1 MMTNKDLRRF
11 ARERWRKFWPTVLA
25 AFVLLFSVYIA
36 LAMGF
41 SFVLSPFLL
50 TSFLPGIEELRRGIS
65 LSISGILL
73 ALLGFVLV
81 MYLIITSFSILYMAL
96 KSIRGQKLSPFDIF
110 YTLRP
115 ENYPMQLRVL
125 AYSLLYTAIPWLFS
139 FMTFFLFGSSANNP
153 ILSMAEEVFFN
164 VLIGVFL
171 MFFLCTPFLL
181 LETKSIGLIDAMK
194 KSAEWMKPERA
205 RFFRHV
211 LYFLGLRLIANV
223 LAEMW
228 GYILENSILP
238 GFFLMCFFLLFLSP
252 YYILVQAAFYQDILS
267 KKKTEQERSEVQ
279 SGAQEEREEE
289 TQAAVEAETK
299 EEPGLV
305 VEEERKA
312 ESPEFE
318 ANPKPEVEP
327 KPEADVEPQA
337 AVEAEPKEEP
347 GLAVEEEPEEEPKT
361 AVAGEAEE
369 EVQTIVEAED
379 KAVSGEVSDE
389 EPKATAEKELR
400 EDPKKEAK
408 GKPEEEPKEE
418 LSFEEARK
426 RYTDYKEEEES

>member
-25 AFVLLFSVYIA
+25 AFVLLFSIYIA

-73 ALLGFVLV
+73 ALLVFVLV

-115 ENYPMQLRVL
+115 ENYPMQIRIL

-139 FMTFFLFGSSANNP
+139 LLTFFLFGSSANNS
-153 ILSMAEEVFFN
+153 ILSMLEEVFFN
-164 VLIGVFL
+164 VVIGVFL

-181 LETKSIGLIDAMK
+181 LETKSMGLIDAMK

-238 GFFLMCFFLLFLSP
+238 GFFLMFFFLLFLSP

-279 SGAQEEREEE
+279 PEAQEEREEE
-289 TQAAVEAETK
+289 
-299 EEPGLV
+299 PGLIA
-305 VEEERKA
+305 EEERKA
-312 ESPEFE
+312 GAPESE
-318 ANPKPEVEP
+318 AEP
-327 KPEADVEPQA
+327 KPEAEVEPQA
-337 AVEAEPKEEP
+337 V
-347 GLAVEEEPEEEPKT
+347 
-361 AVAGEAEE
+361 
-369 EVQTIVEAED
+369 VEAED
-379 KAVSGEVSDE
+379 KAVPEETSQEESKEVSETEPREVSKE
-389 EPKATAEKELR
+389 E
-400 EDPKKEAK
+400 PKKEA
-408 GKPEEEPKEE
+408 EEEPKEE

>member
-110 YTLRP
+110 FTLRP

-125 AYSLLYTAIPWLFS
+125 AYSLLYTAILWLFS
-139 FMTFFLFGSSANNP
+139 FMTFFLFGSSANNS

-238 GFFLMCFFLLFLSP
+238 GFFLMSFFLLFLSP

-267 KKKTEQERSEVQ
+267 KKKMQEEERMAGAPESEADPKPEVELKSEADPKPEVELKSEADPKSEVELK
-279 SGAQEEREEE
+279 SEADVES
-289 TQAAVEAETK
+289 QAAVEAETK
-299 EEPGLV
+299 E
-305 VEEERKA
+305 
-312 ESPEFE
+312 
-318 ANPKPEVEP
+318 
-327 KPEADVEPQA
+327 D
-337 AVEAEPKEEP
+337 P
-347 GLAVEEEPEEEPKT
+347 GLAVEAEPEEEPK
-361 AVAGEAEE
+361 AA
-369 EVQTIVEAED
+369 
-379 KAVSGEVSDE
+379 
-389 EPKATAEKELR
+389 AEKELR

-408 GKPEEEPKEE
+408 EKPEEEPKEE

>member
-115 ENYPMQLRVL
+115 EKYPMQLRVL

-139 FMTFFLFGSSANNP
+139 LMTFFLFGSSANNP

-238 GFFLMCFFLLFLSP
+238 GFFLMFFFLLFLSP

-267 KKKTEQERSEVQ
+267 KKKMEQERSEAQ
-279 SGAQEEREEE
+279 S
-289 TQAAVEAETK
+289 
-299 EEPGLV
+299 
-305 VEEERKA
+305 
-312 ESPEFE
+312 
-318 ANPKPEVEP
+318 
-327 KPEADVEPQA
+327 EADVEPQA
-337 AVEAEPKEEP
+337 AVEAE
-347 GLAVEEEPEEEPKT
+347 AQEPKT
-361 AVAGEAEE
+361 AVEGESKE
-369 EVQTIVEAED
+369 EVQVVVETED
-379 KAVSGEVSDE
+379 KAVPEETLQEDFKEVSETEPREVPKE
-389 EPKATAEKELR
+389 EL
-400 EDPKKEAK
+400 KKES
-408 GKPEEEPKEE
+408 EEEPKEE

>member
-1 MMTNKDLRRF
+1 MMKNKDLRRF

-115 ENYPMQLRVL
+115 ENYPMQIRIL

-139 FMTFFLFGSSANNP
+139 LLTFFLFGSSANNS
-153 ILSMAEEVFFN
+153 ILSMLEEVFFN
-164 VLIGVFL
+164 VVIGVFL

-181 LETKSIGLIDAMK
+181 LETKSMGLIDAMK

-223 LAEMW
+223 LAEIW

-238 GFFLMCFFLLFLSP
+238 GFFLMFFFLLFLSP

-267 KKKTEQERSEVQ
+267 KKKMEQERSEVQ
-279 SGAQEEREEE
+279 SEAQEEREEE
-289 TQAAVEAETK
+289 
-299 EEPGLV
+299 PGLV
-305 VEEERKA
+305 AEEERKA
-312 ESPEFE
+312 GAPESE
-318 ANPKPEVEP
+318 AEVEP
-327 KPEADVEPQA
+327 QV
-337 AVEAEPKEEP
+337 AVAEEI
-347 GLAVEEEPEEEPKT
+347 EEEPKT
-361 AVAGEAEE
+361 AVEEESKE
-369 EVQTIVEAED
+369 EVQEVVEAED
-379 KAVSGEVSDE
+379 KAVPEETSQEASKETSKETSETEPREVPKE
-389 EPKATAEKELR
+389 EPKKES
-400 EDPKKEAK
+400 
-408 GKPEEEPKEE
+408 EEEPKEE

>member
-73 ALLGFVLV
+73 ALLVFVLV

-115 ENYPMQLRVL
+115 ENYPMQIRILT
-125 AYSLLYTAIPWLFS
+125 YSLLYTAIPWLFS
-139 FMTFFLFGSSANNP
+139 LLTFFLFGSSANNS
-153 ILSMAEEVFFN
+153 ILSMLEEVFFN
-164 VLIGVFL
+164 VVIGVFL

-181 LETKSIGLIDAMK
+181 LETKSMGLIDAMK

-267 KKKTEQERSEVQ
+267 KKKMEQERSEVQ
-279 SGAQEEREEE
+279 SDAQEERE
-289 TQAAVEAETK
+289 K
-299 EEPGLV
+299 
-305 VEEERKA
+305 
-312 ESPEFE
+312 
-318 ANPKPEVEP
+318 
-327 KPEADVEPQA
+327 EPQV
-337 AVEAEPKEEP
+337 AVAEEI
-347 GLAVEEEPEEEPKT
+347 EEEPKT
-361 AVAGEAEE
+361 AVEEESKE

-379 KAVSGEVSDE
+379 KAVPGEVSDE
-389 EPKATAEKELR
+389 EAKVTAEKELR

-408 GKPEEEPKEE
+408 EKPDEEPKEE

>member
-110 YTLRP
+110 FTLRP

-139 FMTFFLFGSSANNP
+139 FMTFFLFGSSANNS

-181 LETKSIGLIDAMK
+181 LETKSMGLIDAMK

-267 KKKTEQERSEVQ
+267 KKKMEQERSEVQ
-279 SGAQEEREEE
+279 PEAQKEREEE
-289 TQAAVEAETK
+289 
-299 EEPGLV
+299 PGLIA
-305 VEEERKA
+305 EEERKA
-312 ESPEFE
+312 GAPESE
-318 ANPKPEVEP
+318 AEP
-327 KPEADVEPQA
+327 KPEAEVEPQV
-337 AVEAEPKEEP
+337 AVAEEI
-347 GLAVEEEPEEEPKT
+347 EEEPKT
-361 AVAGEAEE
+361 AVEEESKE

-379 KAVSGEVSDE
+379 KAVPGEVSDE
-389 EPKATAEKELR
+389 EAKVTAEKELR

-408 GKPEEEPKEE
+408 EKPDEEPKEE

>member
-1 MMTNKDLRRF
+1 MMKNKDLRRF

-73 ALLGFVLV
+73 ALLVFVLV

-115 ENYPMQLRVL
+115 ENYPMQIRIL

-139 FMTFFLFGSSANNP
+139 LLTFFLFGSSANNS
-153 ILSMAEEVFFN
+153 ILSIAEEVFFN
-164 VLIGVFL
+164 VVIGVFL

-181 LETKSIGLIDAMK
+181 LETKSMGLIDAMK

-238 GFFLMCFFLLFLSP
+238 GFFLMFFFLLFLSP

-267 KKKTEQERSEVQ
+267 KKKMEQERSEVQ
-279 SGAQEEREEE
+279 SEAQEEREEE
-289 TQAAVEAETK
+289 
-299 EEPGLV
+299 PGLIA
-305 VEEERKA
+305 EEERKA
-312 ESPEFE
+312 GAPESE
-318 ANPKPEVEP
+318 AEP
-327 KPEADVEPQA
+327 KPEAEVEPQV
-337 AVEAEPKEEP
+337 AVAEEI
-347 GLAVEEEPEEEPKT
+347 EEEPKT
-361 AVAGEAEE
+361 AVEEESKE
-369 EVQTIVEAED
+369 EVQTIVEVED
-379 KAVSGEVSDE
+379 KAVPEETSQEESKEVSETEPREVSKE
-389 EPKATAEKELR
+389 E
-400 EDPKKEAK
+400 PKKEA
-408 GKPEEEPKEE
+408 EEEPKEE

>member
-110 YTLRP
+110 FTLRP

-139 FMTFFLFGSSANNP
+139 FMTFFLFGSSANNS

-181 LETKSIGLIDAMK
+181 LETKSMGLIDAMK

-238 GFFLMCFFLLFLSP
+238 GFFLMFFFLFFLSP

-267 KKKTEQERSEVQ
+267 KKKMEQERSEAQ
-279 SGAQEEREEE
+279 S
-289 TQAAVEAETK
+289 
-299 EEPGLV
+299 
-305 VEEERKA
+305 
-312 ESPEFE
+312 
-318 ANPKPEVEP
+318 
-327 KPEADVEPQA
+327 EADVEPQA
-337 AVEAEPKEEP
+337 AVEAE
-347 GLAVEEEPEEEPKT
+347 AQEEPKT
-361 AVAGEAEE
+361 AVEGESKE
-369 EVQTIVEAED
+369 EVQVVVEAED
-379 KAVSGEVSDE
+379 KAIPEETSQEASKETSKETSETEPREVPKE
-389 EPKATAEKELR
+389 EPKKES
-400 EDPKKEAK
+400 
-408 GKPEEEPKEE
+408 EEEPKEE

>member
-11 ARERWRKFWPTVLA
+11 ARERWRKFWPTILA

-139 FMTFFLFGSSANNP
+139 LMTFFLFGSSANNP
-153 ILSMAEEVFFN
+153 ILSMVEEVFFN

-238 GFFLMCFFLLFLSP
+238 GFFLMFFFLLFLSP

-267 KKKTEQERSEVQ
+267 KKKM
-279 SGAQEEREEE
+279 QEEERMAGAPESEADPKPE
-289 TQAAVEAETK
+289 VELKSEADPKSEAELKSEADVESQAAVEAETK
-299 EEPGLV
+299 EDLGLV
-305 VEEERKA
+305 VE
-312 ESPEFE
+312 
-318 ANPKPEVEP
+318 VEP
-327 KPEADVEPQA
+327 
-337 AVEAEPKEEP
+337 EEESKT
-347 GLAVEEEPEEEPKT
+347 AVEEESKEVVQ
-361 AVAGEAEE
+361 AV
-369 EVQTIVEAED
+369 VEAED
-379 KAVSGEVSDE
+379 KAVPEETSQEASKEIAETELREVPKE
-389 EPKATAEKELR
+389 EPKKES
-400 EDPKKEAK
+400 
-408 GKPEEEPKEE
+408 EEEPKEE

>member
-1 MMTNKDLRRF
+1 MMKNKDLRRF

-73 ALLGFVLV
+73 ALLVFVLV

-96 KSIRGQKLSPFDIF
+96 KSILGQKLSPFDIF

-115 ENYPMQLRVL
+115 ENYPMQIRIL

-139 FMTFFLFGSSANNP
+139 LLTFFLFGSSANNS
-153 ILSMAEEVFFN
+153 ILSMLEEVFFN
-164 VLIGVFL
+164 VVIGVFL

-238 GFFLMCFFLLFLSP
+238 GFFLMFFFLLFLSP

-267 KKKTEQERSEVQ
+267 KKKMEQERSEVQ
-279 SGAQEEREEE
+279 S
-289 TQAAVEAETK
+289 
-299 EEPGLV
+299 
-305 VEEERKA
+305 
-312 ESPEFE
+312 
-318 ANPKPEVEP
+318 
-327 KPEADVEPQA
+327 EADVEPQA
-337 AVEAEPKEEP
+337 AVEAE
-347 GLAVEEEPEEEPKT
+347 AQEEPKT
-361 AVAGEAEE
+361 AVEGESKE
-369 EVQTIVEAED
+369 EVQVVVETED
-379 KAVSGEVSDE
+379 KAVPEETLQEDFKEVSETEPREVPKE
-389 EPKATAEKELR
+389 EL
-400 EDPKKEAK
+400 KKES
-408 GKPEEEPKEE
+408 EEEPKEE

>member
-73 ALLGFVLV
+73 ALLVFVLV

-115 ENYPMQLRVL
+115 ENYPMQIRILT
-125 AYSLLYTAIPWLFS
+125 YSLLYTAIPWLFS
-139 FMTFFLFGSSANNP
+139 LLTFFLFGSSANNS
-153 ILSMAEEVFFN
+153 ILSMLEEVFFN
-164 VLIGVFL
+164 VVIGVFL

-181 LETKSIGLIDAMK
+181 LETKSMGLLDAMK

-267 KKKTEQERSEVQ
+267 KKKMEQERSEVQ
-279 SGAQEEREEE
+279 PEAQKEREEE
-289 TQAAVEAETK
+289 
-299 EEPGLV
+299 PGLIA
-305 VEEERKA
+305 EEERKA
-312 ESPEFE
+312 GAPESE
-318 ANPKPEVEP
+318 AEP
-327 KPEADVEPQA
+327 KPEAEVEPQV
-337 AVEAEPKEEP
+337 AVAEEI
-347 GLAVEEEPEEEPKT
+347 EEEPKT
-361 AVAGEAEE
+361 AVEEESKE
-369 EVQTIVEAED
+369 EVQTIVEVED
-379 KAVSGEVSDE
+379 KAVPEETSQEASKETSKETSETEPREVPKE
-389 EPKATAEKELR
+389 EPKKES
-400 EDPKKEAK
+400 
-408 GKPEEEPKEE
+408 EEEPKEE

>member
-110 YTLRP
+110 FTLRP

-139 FMTFFLFGSSANNP
+139 FMTFFLFGSSANNS

-181 LETKSIGLIDAMK
+181 LETKSMGLIDAMK

-238 GFFLMCFFLLFLSP
+238 GFFLMFFFLFFLSP

-267 KKKTEQERSEVQ
+267 KKKMEQERSEVQ
-279 SGAQEEREEE
+279 SEAQEEREEE
-289 TQAAVEAETK
+289 
-299 EEPGLV
+299 PGLV
-305 VEEERKA
+305 AEEERKA
-312 ESPEFE
+312 GAPES
-318 ANPKPEVEP
+318 
-327 KPEADVEPQA
+327 
-337 AVEAEPKEEP
+337 EAEPKVAIETETQ
-347 GLAVEEEPEEEPKT
+347 EEPKT
-361 AVAGEAEE
+361 AVEGESKE
-369 EVQTIVEAED
+369 EVQVVVEAED
-379 KAVSGEVSDE
+379 KAIPEETSQEASKETSKETSETEPREVPKE
-389 EPKATAEKELR
+389 EPKKES
-400 EDPKKEAK
+400 
-408 GKPEEEPKEE
+408 EEEPKEE

>member
-1 MMTNKDLRRF
+1 MMKNKDLRRF

-115 ENYPMQLRVL
+115 ENYPMQIRIL

-139 FMTFFLFGSSANNP
+139 LLTFFLFGSSANNS
-153 ILSMAEEVFFN
+153 ILSMLEEVFFN
-164 VLIGVFL
+164 VVIGVFL

-181 LETKSIGLIDAMK
+181 LETKSMGLIDAMK

-238 GFFLMCFFLLFLSP
+238 GFFLMFFFLLFLST

-267 KKKTEQERSEVQ
+267 KKKMEPERSEVQ
-279 SGAQEEREEE
+279 PEAQEEREEE
-289 TQAAVEAETK
+289 
-299 EEPGLV
+299 PGLIA
-305 VEEERKA
+305 EEERKA
-312 ESPEFE
+312 GAPESE
-318 ANPKPEVEP
+318 AEP
-327 KPEADVEPQA
+327 KPEAEVEPQV
-337 AVEAEPKEEP
+337 AVAEEI
-347 GLAVEEEPEEEPKT
+347 EEEPKT
-361 AVAGEAEE
+361 AVEE
-369 EVQTIVEAED
+369 ESKEVVQAVVEAED
-379 KAVSGEVSDE
+379 KAVPEETSQEASKEIAETEPREVPKE
-389 EPKATAEKELR
+389 EPKKES
-400 EDPKKEAK
+400 
-408 GKPEEEPKEE
+408 EEEPKEE

>member
-73 ALLGFVLV
+73 ALLVFVLV

-115 ENYPMQLRVL
+115 ENYPMQIRIL

-139 FMTFFLFGSSANNP
+139 LLTFFLFGSSANNS
-153 ILSMAEEVFFN
+153 ILSMLEEVFFN
-164 VLIGVFL
+164 VVIGVFL

-181 LETKSIGLIDAMK
+181 LETKSMGLIDAMK

-238 GFFLMCFFLLFLSP
+238 GFFLMFFFLLFLSP

-267 KKKTEQERSEVQ
+267 KKKMEQERSEVQ
-279 SGAQEEREEE
+279 PEAQEEREEE
-289 TQAAVEAETK
+289 
-299 EEPGLV
+299 PGLIA
-305 VEEERKA
+305 EEERKA
-312 ESPEFE
+312 GAPESE
-318 ANPKPEVEP
+318 AEP
-327 KPEADVEPQA
+327 KPEAEVEPQV
-337 AVEAEPKEEP
+337 AVGEE
-347 GLAVEEEPEEEPKT
+347 LQEEPKT
-361 AVAGEAEE
+361 AVEGESKE
-369 EVQTIVEAED
+369 EVQAVVEAVD
-379 KAVSGEVSDE
+379 KAVPEETSQEASKEIAETEPREVPKE
-389 EPKATAEKELR
+389 E
-400 EDPKKEAK
+400 PKKEA
-408 GKPEEEPKEE
+408 EEEPKEE

>member
-73 ALLGFVLV
+73 ALLVFVLV

-139 FMTFFLFGSSANNP
+139 FMTFFLFGSSANNS
-153 ILSMAEEVFFN
+153 ILSMLEEVFFN
-164 VLIGVFL
+164 VVIGVFL

-181 LETKSIGLIDAMK
+181 LETKSMGLIDAMK

-238 GFFLMCFFLLFLSP
+238 GFFLMFFFLFFLSP

-267 KKKTEQERSEVQ
+267 KKKMEQERSEVQ
-279 SGAQEEREEE
+279 SGVQEEREEE
-289 TQAAVEAETK
+289 
-299 EEPGLV
+299 PGLIA
-305 VEEERKA
+305 EEERKA
-312 ESPEFE
+312 EVPE
-318 ANPKPEVEP
+318 N
-327 KPEADVEPQA
+327 
-337 AVEAEPKEEP
+337 EAEPKVAIETETQ
-347 GLAVEEEPEEEPKT
+347 EEPKT
-361 AVAGEAEE
+361 AVEE
-369 EVQTIVEAED
+369 ESKEVVQAVVEAED
-379 KAVSGEVSDE
+379 KAVPEETSQEESKEVSETEPREVSKE
-389 EPKATAEKELR
+389 E
-400 EDPKKEAK
+400 PKKEA
-408 GKPEEEPKEE
+408 EEEPKEE

>member
-1 MMTNKDLRRF
+1 MMKNKDLRRF

-115 ENYPMQLRVL
+115 ENYPMQIRIL

-139 FMTFFLFGSSANNP
+139 LLTFFLFGSSANNS
-153 ILSMAEEVFFN
+153 ILSMLEEVFFN
-164 VLIGVFL
+164 VVIGVFL

-181 LETKSIGLIDAMK
+181 LETKSMGLIDAMK

-238 GFFLMCFFLLFLSP
+238 GFFLMFFFLLFLSP

-267 KKKTEQERSEVQ
+267 KKKMEQERSEVQ
-279 SGAQEEREEE
+279 S
-289 TQAAVEAETK
+289 EA
-299 EEPGLV
+299 
-305 VEEERKA
+305 
-312 ESPEFE
+312 
-318 ANPKPEVEP
+318 EVEP
-327 KPEADVEPQA
+327 QV
-337 AVEAEPKEEP
+337 AVAEEI
-347 GLAVEEEPEEEPKT
+347 EEEPKT
-361 AVAGEAEE
+361 AVEE
-369 EVQTIVEAED
+369 ESKEVVQAVVEAED
-379 KAVSGEVSDE
+379 KAVPEETSQEASKEIAETEPREVPKE
-389 EPKATAEKELR
+389 EPKKES
-400 EDPKKEAK
+400 
-408 GKPEEEPKEE
+408 EEEPKEE

>member
-110 YTLRP
+110 FTLRP

-139 FMTFFLFGSSANNP
+139 FMTFFLFGSSANNS

-238 GFFLMCFFLLFLSP
+238 GFFLMSFFLLFLSP

-267 KKKTEQERSEVQ
+267 KKKMQEEERMAGAPESEADPKPEVELKSEADPKPEVELKSEADPKSEVELK
-279 SGAQEEREEE
+279 SEADVES
-289 TQAAVEAETK
+289 QAAVEAETK
-299 EEPGLV
+299 E
-305 VEEERKA
+305 
-312 ESPEFE
+312 
-318 ANPKPEVEP
+318 
-327 KPEADVEPQA
+327 D
-337 AVEAEPKEEP
+337 P
-347 GLAVEEEPEEEPKT
+347 GLAVEAEPEEEPK
-361 AVAGEAEE
+361 AA
-369 EVQTIVEAED
+369 
-379 KAVSGEVSDE
+379 
-389 EPKATAEKELR
+389 AEKELR

-408 GKPEEEPKEE
+408 EKPEEEPKEE

>member
-125 AYSLLYTAIPWLFS
+125 AYSLLYTAIPWIFS
-139 FMTFFLFGSSANNP
+139 LMTFFLFGSSANNP

-181 LETKSIGLIDAMK
+181 LETKTIGLIDAMK

-238 GFFLMCFFLLFLSP
+238 GFFLMFFFLLFLSP

-267 KKKTEQERSEVQ
+267 KKKMEQERSEVQ
-279 SGAQEEREEE
+279 PEAQEEREEDP
-289 TQAAVEAETK
+289 QAAVEEETK
-299 EEPGLV
+299 EEPELV

-318 ANPKPEVEP
+318 VDPKPEVELKSEVDP
-327 KPEADVEPQA
+327 KPEVELKSEADPKSEVELKSEADVESQA
-337 AVEAEPKEEP
+337 AVEEETKEDP
-347 GLAVEEEPEEEPKT
+347 GLAV
-361 AVAGEAEE
+361 
-369 EVQTIVEAED
+369 
-379 KAVSGEVSDE
+379 
-389 EPKATAEKELR
+389 
-400 EDPKKEAK
+400 
-408 GKPEEEPKEE
+408 EEEPKEE

>member
-110 YTLRP
+110 FTLRP

-139 FMTFFLFGSSANNP
+139 FMTFFLFGSSANNS

-238 GFFLMCFFLLFLSP
+238 GFFLMSFFLLFLSP

-267 KKKTEQERSEVQ
+267 KKKMQEEERMAGAPESEADPKPEVELKSEADPKSEVELK
-279 SGAQEEREEE
+279 SEADVES
-289 TQAAVEAETK
+289 QAAVEAETK
-299 EEPGLV
+299 E
-305 VEEERKA
+305 
-312 ESPEFE
+312 
-318 ANPKPEVEP
+318 
-327 KPEADVEPQA
+327 D
-337 AVEAEPKEEP
+337 P
-347 GLAVEEEPEEEPKT
+347 GLAVEAEPEEEPK
-361 AVAGEAEE
+361 AA
-369 EVQTIVEAED
+369 
-379 KAVSGEVSDE
+379 
-389 EPKATAEKELR
+389 AEKELR

-408 GKPEEEPKEE
+408 EKPEEEPKEE

>member
-139 FMTFFLFGSSANNP
+139 LMTFFLFGSSANNP

-181 LETKSIGLIDAMK
+181 LETKTIGLIDAMK

-238 GFFLMCFFLLFLSP
+238 GFFLMFFFLLFLSP

-267 KKKTEQERSEVQ
+267 KKKMQEEERMAGAPESEVEPKPEVELK
-279 SGAQEEREEE
+279 SEADVEP
-289 TQAAVEAETK
+289 QAAVEAETK
-299 EEPGLV
+299 EDSGLA

-318 ANPKPEVEP
+318 VEP
-327 KPEADVEPQA
+327 KPEAELKSEADVESQA
-337 AVEAEPKEEP
+337 AVAE
-347 GLAVEEEPEEEPKT
+347 VIQEEPKT
-361 AVAGEAEE
+361 AVEE
-369 EVQTIVEAED
+369 ESKEGSETEPQ
-379 KAVSGEVSDE
+379 EVSKE
-389 EPKATAEKELR
+389 EPKKES
-400 EDPKKEAK
+400 
-408 GKPEEEPKEE
+408 EEEPKEE

>member
-11 ARERWRKFWPTVLA
+11 ARERWRKFWPTILA

-81 MYLIITSFSILYMAL
+81 TYLIITSFSILYMAL

-139 FMTFFLFGSSANNP
+139 LMTFFLFGSSANNP
-153 ILSMAEEVFFN
+153 ILSMVEEVFFN

-238 GFFLMCFFLLFLSP
+238 GFFLMFFFLLFLSP

-267 KKKTEQERSEVQ
+267 KKKM
-279 SGAQEEREEE
+279 QEEERMAGAPESEADPKPE
-289 TQAAVEAETK
+289 VELKSEADPKSEAELKSEADVESQAAVEAETK
-299 EEPGLV
+299 EDLGLV
-305 VEEERKA
+305 VE
-312 ESPEFE
+312 
-318 ANPKPEVEP
+318 VEP
-327 KPEADVEPQA
+327 
-337 AVEAEPKEEP
+337 EEESKT
-347 GLAVEEEPEEEPKT
+347 AVEEESKEVVQ
-361 AVAGEAEE
+361 AV
-369 EVQTIVEAED
+369 VEAED
-379 KAVSGEVSDE
+379 KAVPEETSQEESKEVSETEPREVSKE
-389 EPKATAEKELR
+389 E
-400 EDPKKEAK
+400 PKKEA
-408 GKPEEEPKEE
+408 EEEPKEE

>member
-25 AFVLLFSVYIA
+25 AFVLLFSIYIA

-73 ALLGFVLV
+73 ALLVFVLV

-115 ENYPMQLRVL
+115 ENYPMQIRIL

-139 FMTFFLFGSSANNP
+139 LLTFFLFGSSANNS
-153 ILSMAEEVFFN
+153 ILSMLEEVFFN
-164 VLIGVFL
+164 VVIGVFL

-181 LETKSIGLIDAMK
+181 LETKSMGLIDAMK

-238 GFFLMCFFLLFLSP
+238 GFFLMFFFLLFLSP

-279 SGAQEEREEE
+279 SGAQEEREDE

-299 EEPGLV
+299 EDSGLA

-312 ESPEFE
+312 GAPEFE
-318 ANPKPEVEP
+318 AEP
-327 KPEADVEPQA
+327 KVAIETETQ
-337 AVEAEPKEEP
+337 
-347 GLAVEEEPEEEPKT
+347 EEPKT
-361 AVAGEAEE
+361 AVEE
-369 EVQTIVEAED
+369 ESKEVVQAVVEAED
-379 KAVSGEVSDE
+379 KAVPEETSQEASKEIAETELREVPKE
-389 EPKATAEKELR
+389 EPKKES
-400 EDPKKEAK
+400 
-408 GKPEEEPKEE
+408 EEEPKEE

>member
-164 VLIGVFL
+164 VVIGVFL

-181 LETKSIGLIDAMK
+181 LETKTIGLIDAMK

-238 GFFLMCFFLLFLSP
+238 GFFLMFFFLLFLSP

-347 GLAVEEEPEEEPKT
+347 GLAVEAEPE
-361 AVAGEAEE
+361 
-369 EVQTIVEAED
+369 
-379 KAVSGEVSDE
+379 E

-400 EDPKKEAK
+400 EDPKKEVK
-408 GKPEEEPKEE
+408 EKPEEEPKEE

>member
-139 FMTFFLFGSSANNP
+139 LMTFFLFGSSANNP

-181 LETKSIGLIDAMK
+181 LETKKIGLIDAMK
-194 KSAEWMKPERA
+194 KSAEWMKPESA

-238 GFFLMCFFLLFLSP
+238 GFFLMFFFLLFLSP

-267 KKKTEQERSEVQ
+267 KKKM
-279 SGAQEEREEE
+279 QEEERMAGAPESEADPKPE
-289 TQAAVEAETK
+289 VELKSEADPKSEAELKSEADVESQAAVEAETK
-299 EEPGLV
+299 EDLGLV
-305 VEEERKA
+305 VE
-312 ESPEFE
+312 
-318 ANPKPEVEP
+318 V
-327 KPEADVEPQA
+327 
-337 AVEAEPKEEP
+337 
-347 GLAVEEEPEEEPKT
+347 EPEEESKA
-361 AVAGEAEE
+361 AVAGEVEE

-379 KAVSGEVSDE
+379 KAVPGEVSDE

-400 EDPKKEAK
+400 EAPKKEAK
-408 GKPEEEPKEE
+408 EKPEEEPKEE

>member
-73 ALLGFVLV
+73 ALLGFVLL

-110 YTLRP
+110 FTLRP

-153 ILSMAEEVFFN
+153 VLSMAEEVFFN

-279 SGAQEEREEE
+279 PEAQEEREEE
-289 TQAAVEAETK
+289 
-299 EEPGLV
+299 PGLIA
-305 VEEERKA
+305 EEERKA
-312 ESPEFE
+312 EVPKNE
-318 ANPKPEVEP
+318 AEP
-327 KPEADVEPQA
+327 KPEAEVEPQV
-337 AVEAEPKEEP
+337 AVAEEI
-347 GLAVEEEPEEEPKT
+347 EEEPKT
-361 AVAGEAEE
+361 AVEEESKE
-369 EVQTIVEAED
+369 EVQTIVEVED
-379 KAVSGEVSDE
+379 KAVPEETSQEESKEVSETEPREVSKE
-389 EPKATAEKELR
+389 EPKEE
-400 EDPKKEAK
+400 PKKEA
-408 GKPEEEPKEE
+408 EEEPKEE

>member
-73 ALLGFVLV
+73 ALLVFVLV

-139 FMTFFLFGSSANNP
+139 FMTFFLFGSSANNS

-181 LETKSIGLIDAMK
+181 LETKSMGLIDAMK

-238 GFFLMCFFLLFLSP
+238 GFFLMFFFLFFLSP

-267 KKKTEQERSEVQ
+267 KKKMEQERSEAQ
-279 SGAQEEREEE
+279 S
-289 TQAAVEAETK
+289 EAE
-299 EEPGLV
+299 
-305 VEEERKA
+305 
-312 ESPEFE
+312 
-318 ANPKPEVEP
+318 
-327 KPEADVEPQA
+327 VEPQA
-337 AVEAEPKEEP
+337 AVGEE
-347 GLAVEEEPEEEPKT
+347 LQEEPKT
-361 AVAGEAEE
+361 AVEEEDKE
-369 EVQTIVEAED
+369 EVQTIVEVED
-379 KAVSGEVSDE
+379 KVVPEETSQEDFKEVSETEPREIPKE
-389 EPKATAEKELR
+389 ESKKESEEESKKEL
-400 EDPKKEAK
+400 KKES
-408 GKPEEEPKEE
+408 EEEPKEE

>member
-50 TSFLPGIEELRRGIS
+50 TSFLPGIEGLRRGIS

-73 ALLGFVLV
+73 ALLVFVLV

-115 ENYPMQLRVL
+115 ENYPMQIRILT
-125 AYSLLYTAIPWLFS
+125 YSLLYTAIPWLFS
-139 FMTFFLFGSSANNP
+139 LLTFFLFGSSANNS
-153 ILSMAEEVFFN
+153 ILSMLEEVFFN
-164 VLIGVFL
+164 VVIGVFL

-181 LETKSIGLIDAMK
+181 LETKSMGLIDAMK

-267 KKKTEQERSEVQ
+267 KKKMEQERSEVQ
-279 SGAQEEREEE
+279 PEAQKEREEE
-289 TQAAVEAETK
+289 
-299 EEPGLV
+299 PGLIA
-305 VEEERKA
+305 EEERKA
-312 ESPEFE
+312 GAPESE
-318 ANPKPEVEP
+318 AEP
-327 KPEADVEPQA
+327 KPEAEVEPQV
-337 AVEAEPKEEP
+337 AVAEEI
-347 GLAVEEEPEEEPKT
+347 EEEPKT
-361 AVAGEAEE
+361 AVEEESKE

-379 KAVSGEVSDE
+379 KAVPGEVSDE
-389 EPKATAEKELR
+389 EAKVTAEKELR

-408 GKPEEEPKEE
+408 EKPDEEPKEE

>member
-73 ALLGFVLV
+73 ALLVFVLV

-139 FMTFFLFGSSANNP
+139 FMTFFLFGSSANNS

-238 GFFLMCFFLLFLSP
+238 GFFLMFFFLLFLSP

-279 SGAQEEREEE
+279 SEAQEECE
-289 TQAAVEAETK
+289 
-299 EEPGLV
+299 EEPGLI

-312 ESPEFE
+312 EVPES
-318 ANPKPEVEP
+318 
-327 KPEADVEPQA
+327 
-337 AVEAEPKEEP
+337 EAEPKVAIETETQ
-347 GLAVEEEPEEEPKT
+347 EEPKT
-361 AVAGEAEE
+361 AVEEESKE
-369 EVQTIVEAED
+369 EVQEVVEAED
-379 KAVSGEVSDE
+379 KAVPEETSQEASKETSETEPREVPKE
-389 EPKATAEKELR
+389 EPKKES
-400 EDPKKEAK
+400 
-408 GKPEEEPKEE
+408 EEEPKEE

>member
-73 ALLGFVLV
+73 ALLVFVLV

-115 ENYPMQLRVL
+115 ENYPMQIRIL

-139 FMTFFLFGSSANNP
+139 LLTFFLFGSSANNS
-153 ILSMAEEVFFN
+153 ILSMLEEVFFN
-164 VLIGVFL
+164 VVIGVFL

-238 GFFLMCFFLLFLSP
+238 GFFLMFFFLLFLSP

-267 KKKTEQERSEVQ
+267 KKKMEQERSEMQ
-279 SGAQEEREEE
+279 SEAQEEREEE
-289 TQAAVEAETK
+289 
-299 EEPGLV
+299 PGLV
-305 VEEERKA
+305 AEEERKA
-312 ESPEFE
+312 GAPESE
-318 ANPKPEVEP
+318 AEP
-327 KPEADVEPQA
+327 KPEAEVEPQV
-337 AVEAEPKEEP
+337 AVAEEI
-347 GLAVEEEPEEEPKT
+347 EEEPKT
-361 AVAGEAEE
+361 AVEE
-369 EVQTIVEAED
+369 ESKEVVQAVVEAED
-379 KAVSGEVSDE
+379 KAVPEETSQEASKEIAETEPREVSKE
-389 EPKATAEKELR
+389 EPKKES
-400 EDPKKEAK
+400 
-408 GKPEEEPKEE
+408 EEEPKEE

>member
-115 ENYPMQLRVL
+115 ENHPMQLRVL

-139 FMTFFLFGSSANNP
+139 LMTFFLFGSSANNP

-181 LETKSIGLIDAMK
+181 LETKTIGLIDAMK

-238 GFFLMCFFLLFLSP
+238 GFFLMFFFLLFLSP

-267 KKKTEQERSEVQ
+267 KKKM
-279 SGAQEEREEE
+279 QEEERMAGAPESEADPKPE
-289 TQAAVEAETK
+289 VELKSEADPKSEAELKSEADVESQAAVEAETK
-299 EEPGLV
+299 EDLGLV
-305 VEEERKA
+305 VE
-312 ESPEFE
+312 
-318 ANPKPEVEP
+318 VEP
-327 KPEADVEPQA
+327 
-337 AVEAEPKEEP
+337 EEESKT
-347 GLAVEEEPEEEPKT
+347 AVEEESKEVVQ
-361 AVAGEAEE
+361 AV
-369 EVQTIVEAED
+369 VEAED
-379 KAVSGEVSDE
+379 KAVPEETSQEESKEVSETEPREVSKE
-389 EPKATAEKELR
+389 E
-400 EDPKKEAK
+400 PKKEA
-408 GKPEEEPKEE
+408 EEEPKEE

>member
-73 ALLGFVLV
+73 ALLVFVLV

-115 ENYPMQLRVL
+115 ENYPMQIRIL

-139 FMTFFLFGSSANNP
+139 LLTFFLFGSSANNS
-153 ILSMAEEVFFN
+153 ILSMLEEVFFN
-164 VLIGVFL
+164 VVIGVFL

-238 GFFLMCFFLLFLSP
+238 GFFLMFFFLLFLSP

-267 KKKTEQERSEVQ
+267 KKKMEQERSEVQ
-279 SGAQEEREEE
+279 PEAQKEREEE
-289 TQAAVEAETK
+289 
-299 EEPGLV
+299 PGLIA
-305 VEEERKA
+305 EEERKA
-312 ESPEFE
+312 GAPESE
-318 ANPKPEVEP
+318 AEP
-327 KPEADVEPQA
+327 KPEAEVEPQV
-337 AVEAEPKEEP
+337 AVAEEI
-347 GLAVEEEPEEEPKT
+347 EEEPKT
-361 AVAGEAEE
+361 AVEEESKE

-389 EPKATAEKELR
+389 EAKVTAEKELR

-408 GKPEEEPKEE
+408 EKPDEEPKEE

>member
-1 MMTNKDLRRF
+1 MMKNKDLRRF

-73 ALLGFVLV
+73 ALLVFVLV

-115 ENYPMQLRVL
+115 ENYPMQIRIL

-139 FMTFFLFGSSANNP
+139 LLAFFLFGSSANNS
-153 ILSMAEEVFFN
+153 ILSMLEEVFFN
-164 VLIGVFL
+164 VVIGVFL

-279 SGAQEEREEE
+279 PEAQEEREEE
-289 TQAAVEAETK
+289 
-299 EEPGLV
+299 PGLV
-305 VEEERKA
+305 AEEERKA
-312 ESPEFE
+312 GAPESE
-318 ANPKPEVEP
+318 AEP
-327 KPEADVEPQA
+327 KPEAEVEPQV
-337 AVEAEPKEEP
+337 AVAEEI
-347 GLAVEEEPEEEPKT
+347 EEEPKT
-361 AVAGEAEE
+361 AVEEESKE
-369 EVQTIVEAED
+369 EVQTIVEVED
-379 KAVSGEVSDE
+379 KAVPEETSQEASKETSKETSETEPREVPKE
-389 EPKATAEKELR
+389 EPKKES
-400 EDPKKEAK
+400 
-408 GKPEEEPKEE
+408 EEEPKEE

>member
-73 ALLGFVLV
+73 ALLGFVLL

-139 FMTFFLFGSSANNP
+139 LMTFFLFGSSANNP

-181 LETKSIGLIDAMK
+181 LETKSMGLIDAMK

-238 GFFLMCFFLLFLSP
+238 GFFLMFFFLFFLSP

-267 KKKTEQERSEVQ
+267 KKKMEQERSEAQ
-279 SGAQEEREEE
+279 SEAQEEREED
-289 TQAAVEAETK
+289 
-299 EEPGLV
+299 PGLV
-305 VEEERKA
+305 AEEERKA
-312 ESPEFE
+312 EAPESE
-318 ANPKPEVEP
+318 AE
-327 KPEADVEPQA
+327 VEPQA
-337 AVEAEPKEEP
+337 AVEAE
-347 GLAVEEEPEEEPKT
+347 AQEEPKT
-361 AVAGEAEE
+361 AVEGESKEE
-369 EVQTIVEAED
+369 PQVVVETED
-379 KAVSGEVSDE
+379 KAVPEETLQEDFKEVSETEPREIPKE
-389 EPKATAEKELR
+389 ESKKESEEESKKEL
-400 EDPKKEAK
+400 KKES
-408 GKPEEEPKEE
+408 EEEPKEE

-426 RYTDYKEEEES
+426 RYTDYKEEEEL

>member
-25 AFVLLFSVYIA
+25 AFVLLFSIYIA

-139 FMTFFLFGSSANNP
+139 LMTFFLFGSSANNP

-181 LETKSIGLIDAMK
+181 LETKSMGLLDAMK

-267 KKKTEQERSEVQ
+267 KKKMEQERSEVQ
-279 SGAQEEREEE
+279 PEAQKEREEE
-289 TQAAVEAETK
+289 
-299 EEPGLV
+299 PGLIA
-305 VEEERKA
+305 EEERKA
-312 ESPEFE
+312 GAPESE
-318 ANPKPEVEP
+318 AEP
-327 KPEADVEPQA
+327 KPEAEVEPQV
-337 AVEAEPKEEP
+337 AVAEEI
-347 GLAVEEEPEEEPKT
+347 EEEPKT
-361 AVAGEAEE
+361 AVEEESKE
-369 EVQTIVEAED
+369 EVQTIVEVED
-379 KAVSGEVSDE
+379 KAVPEETSQEASKETSKETSETEPREVPKE
-389 EPKATAEKELR
+389 EPKKES
-400 EDPKKEAK
+400 
-408 GKPEEEPKEE
+408 EEEPKEE

>member
-25 AFVLLFSVYIA
+25 AFVLLFSIYIA

-73 ALLGFVLV
+73 ALLVFVLV

-139 FMTFFLFGSSANNP
+139 LLTFFLFGSSANNS
-153 ILSMAEEVFFN
+153 ILSMLEEVFFN
-164 VLIGVFL
+164 VVIGVFL

-181 LETKSIGLIDAMK
+181 LETKSMGLIDAMK

-238 GFFLMCFFLLFLSP
+238 GFFLMFFFLFFLSP

-267 KKKTEQERSEVQ
+267 KKKMEQERSEAQ
-279 SGAQEEREEE
+279 SEAQEEREEE
-289 TQAAVEAETK
+289 
-299 EEPGLV
+299 PGLIA
-305 VEEERKA
+305 EEERKA
-312 ESPEFE
+312 EVPENE
-318 ANPKPEVEP
+318 AEPKLEAAEP
-327 KPEADVEPQA
+327 KPEAEVEPQA
-337 AVEAEPKEEP
+337 S
-347 GLAVEEEPEEEPKT
+347 
-361 AVAGEAEE
+361 
-369 EVQTIVEAED
+369 VEAED
-379 KAVSGEVSDE
+379 KAVPEETSQEDFKEVSETEPREIPKE
-389 EPKATAEKELR
+389 EL
-400 EDPKKEAK
+400 KKES
-408 GKPEEEPKEE
+408 EEEPKEE

>member
-73 ALLGFVLV
+73 ALLVFVLV

-139 FMTFFLFGSSANNP
+139 FMTFFLFGSSANNS

-238 GFFLMCFFLLFLSP
+238 GFFLMFFFLFFLSP

-267 KKKTEQERSEVQ
+267 KKKMEQERSEVQ
-279 SGAQEEREEE
+279 SGVQEEREEE
-289 TQAAVEAETK
+289 
-299 EEPGLV
+299 PGLIA
-305 VEEERKA
+305 EEERKA
-312 ESPEFE
+312 GAPESE
-318 ANPKPEVEP
+318 AEP
-327 KPEADVEPQA
+327 KPEAEVEPQV
-337 AVEAEPKEEP
+337 AVAEEI
-347 GLAVEEEPEEEPKT
+347 EEEPKT
-361 AVAGEAEE
+361 AVEEESKE
-369 EVQTIVEAED
+369 EVQTIVEVED
-379 KAVSGEVSDE
+379 KAVPEETSQEESKEVSETEPREVSKE
-389 EPKATAEKELR
+389 E
-400 EDPKKEAK
+400 PKKEA
-408 GKPEEEPKEE
+408 EEEPKEE

>member
-1 MMTNKDLRRF
+1 MMKNKDLRRF

-115 ENYPMQLRVL
+115 ENYPMQIRIL

-139 FMTFFLFGSSANNP
+139 LLTFFLFGSSANNS
-153 ILSMAEEVFFN
+153 ILSMLEEVFFN
-164 VLIGVFL
+164 VVIGVFL

-181 LETKSIGLIDAMK
+181 LETKSMGLIDAMK

-238 GFFLMCFFLLFLSP
+238 GFFLMFFFLLFLSP

-267 KKKTEQERSEVQ
+267 KKKMEQERSEVQ
-279 SGAQEEREEE
+279 PEAQEEREEE
-289 TQAAVEAETK
+289 
-299 EEPGLV
+299 PGLIA
-305 VEEERKA
+305 EEERKA
-312 ESPEFE
+312 GAPESE
-318 ANPKPEVEP
+318 AEP
-327 KPEADVEPQA
+327 KPEAEVEPQV
-337 AVEAEPKEEP
+337 AVAEEI
-347 GLAVEEEPEEEPKT
+347 EEEPKT
-361 AVAGEAEE
+361 AVEEESKE
-369 EVQTIVEAED
+369 EVQAVVEAED
-379 KAVSGEVSDE
+379 KAVPEETSQEASKEIAETEPREVPKE
-389 EPKATAEKELR
+389 EPKKES
-400 EDPKKEAK
+400 
-408 GKPEEEPKEE
+408 EEEPKEE